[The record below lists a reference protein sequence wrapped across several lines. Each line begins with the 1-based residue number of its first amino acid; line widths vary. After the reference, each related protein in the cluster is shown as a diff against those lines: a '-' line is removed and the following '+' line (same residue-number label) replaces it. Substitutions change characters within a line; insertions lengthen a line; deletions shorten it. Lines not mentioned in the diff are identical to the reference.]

1 MNELAL
7 HEAMMREALA
17 LALEALEAGEVPVG
31 AVIARGEQIVARA
44 Q

>member
-17 LALEALEAGEVPVG
+17 LALEALEAAMGRFE
-31 AVIARGEQIVARA
+31 ALE
-44 Q
+44 